1 MPHVSLQNVTKVFG
15 EDTVALDDVS
25 IEITAGEFVVILGP
39 SGAGK
44 STLLRILNGLTEPTT
59 GTAQIGGSPVSE
71 SGSDV
76 GMVFQMHYLIESLS
90 AYRNAL
96 TGALA
101 RTSNLNSV
109 LTLNRTDDKRAALH
123 ALETV
128 GLLSDAEQRAGTMS
142 GGQKQRVGIAR
153 ALVQNPSLLLADEP
167 VSSLDPKAARD
178 VMRYMRQA
186 ARERE
191 LTTIASLHQVNIA
204 REFGDRFI
212 GVRDGTVVFD
222 GSRAELSMDI
232 IDDIYYT
239 DSESTPISRG
249 ETESFAHDSTT
260 ASDTGVTADSEN
272 TASRNHHTSANT
284 NTETDAETETET
296 DTDTDI
302 DTGEAQL

>member
-1 MPHVSLQNVTKVFG
+1 MPHVSLQNVTKLFG
-15 EDTVALDDVS
+15 EDTIALDDVS

-44 STLLRILNGLTEPTT
+44 STLLRILNGLTEPST

-96 TGALA
+96 TGALS
-101 RTSNLNSV
+101 RTTNLKSI
-109 LTLNRTDDKRAALH
+109 LTLNQTDDKRAALR
-123 ALETV
+123 ALDTV
-128 GLLSDAEQRAGTMS
+128 GLLKDAEQRAGTMS

-178 VMRYMRQA
+178 VMRYMKQA

-191 LTTIASLHQVNIA
+191 LTTVASLHQVNIA

-212 GVRDGTVVFD
+212 GVRDGTVIFD
-222 GSRAELSMDI
+222 GSRAELSMDV
-232 IDDIYYT
+232 IDDLYYAG
-239 DSESTPISRG
+239 SESTPVSHGDIEGQG
-249 ETESFAHDSTT
+249 EGLTKPDDTSVSSDMETTSGRDHST
-260 ASDTGVTADSEN
+260 G
-272 TASRNHHTSANT
+272 
-284 NTETDAETETET
+284 T
-296 DTDTDI
+296 DTDTDTETDTET